1 MPSEIQILRILNN
14 TQTSRQIVDGFH
26 AFSRDTITL
35 QQGQCI
41 IKLRDSLPQKK
52 FTSLAQLQGHCG
64 LTDDTREIRPAPTK
78 DYPVLMLPIR
88 LETRFVDNDLLIR
101 IYPDKISIETH
112 EELLTESEFSSG
124 IRYREIIQNGSEDEI
139 REAWHRLA
147 HTFGPKRA
155 AWIRKTVLA
164 LKPRKKPKFKA
175 SSWTQAP
182 RLRTLPDKF
191 AVYLY
196 QNNTLLKGPLYG
208 NPVKPDL
215 SLIAAPK
222 LTQTDLFD
230 SKSDWVFDFNR
241 ALACGMALKI
251 SFNDEEIKENQRH
264 GFSRVVVVGL
274 QSTSADK
281 GVQLVEQLIENHHYT
296 NGFAFLEPGTPT
308 NNTKEAKSGYSDT
321 KADYPESYQ
330 TEVAGPPHWEYM
342 PSIPRNNAQRLGHAL
357 GLGLKPQAL
366 RYIQLAD
373 DMRDLYTKDLRAA
386 LWPATGDY
394 FLRTMLPGF
403 LNDNALNDLSHHFSC
418 YVHAGGPLPAI
429 RVGDQPYGILP
440 VSTLRPENNVK
451 AGLFENIDIEGV
463 EYPDKGEFEDKLAYY
478 LIKLAKKWLQYARNP
493 YLVPRIN
500 TTNDPDKEL
509 LQVLAME
516 PVSITYQARPFVDER
531 FVAFLLVAMR
541 NFVFGP
547 GTPYDEANPSPGY
560 WVHQWSKLWK
570 EKQAETAGV
579 LYKLSGK
586 PLQEIKDQPLL
597 KVSGWWEGL
606 DQPLNYAIGEAPED
620 APLNYLL
627 SLCKRLP
634 AESGPLLFNLLK
646 RSLMLESQKKPVTSE
661 AISALKR
668 LVSRSHLGFFNLVT
682 SPRQIMERI
691 KDDPDFNV
699 ASPDAYGIGETVAK
713 RIIETRDALPGKRF
727 TSMQQIDDV
736 FGVGQDK
743 MRDILYSFPEH
754 VQDLDYDR
762 LLREDLDLCTHRL
775 DAWLTSIVTKRMEA
789 MRNKN
794 PSGIY
799 IGAYGWVED
808 LKPDQV
814 DAKPEKKHIKTPD
827 NALDRIRDRRT
838 NKVEAVLY
846 KNPLDARFGAGDRT
860 NDFKPAKIGKS
871 EGFIHAPSAAQA
883 ATAAVLHNA
892 YLTHD
897 YDQANVSGS
906 GSMSPN
912 PFRINLN
919 SERVRSGLSLLE
931 GVRQGQ
937 SLGALLGYQFER
949 SLHER
954 HIHIHPHTNA
964 EIILTQYIDDF
975 RSAFPIVANKET
987 RPVGDESIEALA
999 ARNVVDGL
1007 ALARAWRA
1015 AIKQPLNHFANIH
1028 ETLGQ
1033 IGNQTELRAHLNNL
1047 LESLDCVSDLLVH
1060 EGVYQAVQGNYD
1072 RGGAALEAAAGNLNP
1087 PKIESI
1093 KTPVAGRT
1101 FSQRVC
1107 LLFYEHDEKQDIYRP
1122 YLKISDFRKLAEPC
1136 IAAWFERLLGDMT
1149 HIGCSVSF
1157 ESENNTNITAA
1168 ISLADLD
1175 ISAIDLLYLSST
1187 PPGSDETEL
1196 DRRIKY
1202 YVRNRNGLSYNNPIS
1217 IDYNYARFANGILD
1231 AIEVG
1236 SCTLNMLNAAGHL
1249 RPEMLSRPSLAEKA
1263 LFKQEDVNDLKDR
1276 IEKKLLPLFNK
1287 TIDNLED
1294 NVISDPENIETQV
1307 RDKIISALFD
1317 AAYLGISAAIPAGSD
1332 EPPRE
1337 LEDRRSAV
1345 SGELEKRL
1353 KKYEIAMSQSIA
1365 EAGDYTKAISKLI
1378 EAVKALLGPGFI
1390 VLPSF
1395 TLPGDEEFSKSIQ
1408 SNPIVTEDEQI
1419 RSWLQQTSST
1429 HKPLQDVD
1437 TFLMVSEAWKQSA
1450 RNNGD
1455 FPLSFHV
1462 AQLPTEAAETWLGIE
1477 HGFDATSTQ
1486 YQGETLSLVTALSQ
1500 PVSELSREQRVA
1512 GVLLDQWDEFLP
1524 SDTVNTSMAFHY
1536 DAPNTQAP
1544 QSLLLAVPDKI
1555 TPDPREWRE
1564 DDLAAIVSDTLDL
1577 AKIRTVDID
1586 ALKEVASAEGEK
1598 PDMGAIL
1605 PAVMLSADQDN
1616 TGWERDVMMNSFED
1630 WVDIL
1635 TPFNCHYLFGGI
1647 VENTTLTFECGLQ
1660 INLFHSPAISFL
1672 LNLCH
1677 QQIGLLRPGGTF
1689 KIEYPEATHKVSFQ
1703 IGLPELQYPI
1713 LSVDIDNA
1721 IEILNNLIF
1730 EIQGYNSNGEEID
1743 ITVQRQI
1750 LGGLIC
1756 WNYENTRN
1764 ITWITSIVINA
1775 SDLKVL
1781 TINLG
1786 ENVVIQKVCF
1796 AGFKCNH

>member
-1 MPSEIQILRILNN
+1 MPSEIQMLRFLNN
-14 TQTSRQIVDGFH
+14 AQTSRQIVDGFH
-26 AFSRDTITL
+26 AFSKDTITITL
-35 QQGQCI
+35 QQGRYI
-41 IKLRDSLPQKK
+41 IKLRNSLPQKK
-52 FTSLAQLQGHCG
+52 FTSMTQLQGHCG
-64 LTDDTREIRPAPTK
+64 LTDDIKEWLPIMVRPAPTK

-124 IRYREIIQNGSEDEI
+124 IRYRKIIQSGSEDEI

-155 AWIRKTVLA
+155 AWISKTVPA
-164 LKPRKKPKFKA
+164 LKPRIKPKFKA

-196 QNNTLLKGPLYG
+196 QNDTLLKGPLYG

-222 LTQTDLFD
+222 LGQLFD
-230 SKSDWVFDFNR
+230 SKSDWVFDFNQ
-241 ALACGMALKI
+241 ALNCGMALKI

-264 GFSRVVVVGL
+264 GFSRIVVVGL
-274 QSTSADK
+274 RSTSADD
-281 GVQLVEQLIENHHYT
+281 GVKLVEQLIENHHYT

-308 NNTKEAKSGYSDT
+308 NNTQEAKSGYSDT
-321 KADYPESYQ
+321 KADYPESNQ

-342 PSIPRNNAQRLGHAL
+342 SSIPRNNAQRLGHAL

-373 DMRDLYTKDLRAA
+373 DMRDSYAKDLRAA

-394 FLRTMLPGF
+394 FLRTMLPSF
-403 LNDNALNDLSHHFSC
+403 LDDNALNDLSHHFSH
-418 YVHAGGPLPAI
+418 YVHASGPLPAI

-440 VSTLRPENNVK
+440 VSTLRPENNVQ
-451 AGLFENIDIEGV
+451 AGLFENIDIEGL
-463 EYPDKGEFEDKLAYY
+463 EYLDKGEFEDKLAYY

-500 TTNDPDKEL
+500 ATNDPDKEL

-516 PVSITYQARPFVDER
+516 PVSITYRARPFVDKR
-531 FVAFLLVAMR
+531 FIAFLLVAIR

-547 GTPYDEANPSPGY
+547 GTPYDEANPSPEY
-560 WVHQWSKLWK
+560 WVHQWAKLWK
-570 EKQAETAGV
+570 EKQAKTAGV

-606 DQPLNYAIGEAPED
+606 DQPLNYAIGETPED
-620 APLNYLL
+620 TPLNYLL

-646 RSLMLESQKKPVTSE
+646 RSLILESQKTPVTFS

-668 LVSRSHLGFFNLVT
+668 LVSRSRLGFFNLVT
-682 SPRQIMERI
+682 SPRQIMQRI
-691 KDDPDFNV
+691 KDDPDFN
-699 ASPDAYGIGETVAK
+699 AALPDAYGIGETVAK

-754 VQDLDYDR
+754 VPDLDYDR

-794 PSGIY
+794 LSGIY

-814 DAKPEKKHIKTPD
+814 DAKPEKKHLKTPD
-827 NALDRIRDRRT
+827 YALDRIRDRRPD
-838 NKVEAVLY
+838 KRAVRYENL
-846 KNPLDARFGAGDRT
+846 LDAGINVNLWTD
-860 NDFKPAKIGKS
+860 DCKPTESPKS

-897 YDQANVSGS
+897 YGQANVSSS
-906 GSMSPN
+906 GSTSPN
-912 PFRINLN
+912 PFCINLN
-919 SERVRSGLSLLE
+919 SERVRNGLSILE

-937 SLGALLGYQFER
+937 TLGALLGYQFER

-954 HIHIHPHTNA
+954 HIHPHNA

-975 RSAFPIVANKET
+975 RSAFPTVANKET
-987 RPVGDESIEALA
+987 RPVGDESIETLA

-1015 AIKQPLNHFANIH
+1015 AIEQSSYHFANLH
-1028 ETLGQ
+1028 KTLEQ
-1033 IGNQTELRAHLNNL
+1033 IGNQTELRPHLNDL

-1087 PKIESI
+1087 PQIESI
-1093 KTPVAGRT
+1093 KTPLSGRT
-1101 FSQRVC
+1101 FSQRTC
-1107 LLFYEHDEKQDIYRP
+1107 LLFFEPDAEMENDYKKLYN
-1122 YLKISDFRKLAEPC
+1122 LGLRKRAEPR
-1136 IAAWFERLLGDMT
+1136 IAAWFERLLGDIAAMAD
-1149 HIGCSVSF
+1149 IGCNISF
-1157 ESENNTNITAA
+1157 ESENHTNTTAA
-1168 ISLADLD
+1168 ISLADLK
-1175 ISAIDLLYLSST
+1175 ISAIDLLYLSAT

-1202 YVRNRNGLSYNNPIS
+1202 YVRNRNGLSYNTPIS
-1217 IDYNYARFANGILD
+1217 IDYNNCAGFANGILD

-1249 RPEMLSRPSLAEKA
+1249 RPEMLSRPSLAEKEKA
-1263 LFKQEDVNDLKDR
+1263 FFKKEDCIVLKDR
-1276 IEKKLLPLFNK
+1276 IQKKLLPLFNK
-1287 TIDNLED
+1287 TIHILDS
-1294 NVISDPENIETQV
+1294 NVISDLENVEEKV
-1307 RDKIISALFD
+1307 RDKIISTLFD
-1317 AAYLGISAAIPAGSD
+1317 AAYLGISAAIPAGFD
-1332 EPPRE
+1332 EPSRE
-1337 LEDRRSAV
+1337 LEDRLSAV
-1345 SGELEKRL
+1345 SGELQKRL
-1353 KKYEIAMSQSIA
+1353 KKYEIAMGQSIA
-1365 EAGDYTKAISKLI
+1365 AAGDYTKAISKLI

-1395 TLPGDEEFSKSIQ
+1395 TLQGDEEFSKSIQ
-1408 SNPIVTEDEQI
+1408 NNPIVTEDEQI

-1455 FPLSFHV
+1455 FPLYFHV

-1500 PVSELSREQRVA
+1500 PVSHLSSKQRIA

-1544 QSLLLAVPDKI
+1544 QSLLLAVPDTI
-1555 TPDPREWRE
+1555 SPNPGEWKE

-1577 AKIRTVDID
+1577 AKIRTIDID
-1586 ALKEVASAEGEK
+1586 ALKTLDTDDFDK
-1598 PDMGAIL
+1598 TDFGAIL
-1605 PAVMLSADQDN
+1605 PGIMLPSDQNNPGWARNFAIETFEQWFEMYKLIRTDDQILFRN
-1616 TGWERDVMMNSFED
+1616 KNDDFLFTNQYTFQHKDTGIIFRSINNKDLSFGSDSQNYPFAPFMILSEYD
-1630 WVDIL
+1630 GIQIELKKEAPKVDIVAGWIDQSEQ
-1635 TPFNCHYLFGGI
+1635 NVI
-1647 VENTTLTFECGLQ
+1647 VRDTNKDELEAYVSKYAG
-1660 INLFHSPAISFL
+1660 SP
-1672 LNLCH
+1672 
-1677 QQIGLLRPGGTF
+1677 R
-1689 KIEYPEATHKVSFQ
+1689 
-1703 IGLPELQYPI
+1703 
-1713 LSVDIDNA
+1713 DIKNHRNA
-1721 IEILNNLIF
+1721 ILHTYYGCTYHLTSPGIKYVEILGRSMVSL
-1730 EIQGYNSNGEEID
+1730 
-1743 ITVQRQI
+1743 V
-1750 LGGLIC
+1750 
-1756 WNYENTRN
+1756 
-1764 ITWITSIVINA
+1764 
-1775 SDLKVL
+1775 KVYKY
-1781 TINLG
+1781 IS
-1786 ENVVIQKVCF
+1786 
-1796 AGFKCNH
+1796 